1 MIRNELPKTG
11 FSAAQLR
18 DLTRQA
24 DRSLVQRSLP
34 GTLSYPMVCLV
45 LGLASPYAAD
55 SPGLVFGVAF
65 VSLVVAIGRYTWIR
79 NFDRLYDQ
87 NPKLWK
93 AGVIAGLLISG
104 AAWSVLATRAIVVY
118 GTTWTGLLAVFI
130 SALLCTMSLL
140 VYTHDLAVILG
151 FIAIVLGPPTLAL
164 LVTGSTNALG
174 LAAAV
179 VIFVIY
185 LVLQGRQFHRENW
198 QARVNT
204 KLLEIR
210 AAELEDAR
218 NQAEAANLAKSE
230 FLANMSHEIRTPMY
244 GIVGSAEQLLKV
256 DLPAGSREDVE
267 TVTMS
272 AGVLLD
278 LIDDVLDFSK
288 IEAGKMA
295 LQTVG
300 FRLTDVADLVMEMFA
315 PRAAE
320 KQITLELS
328 IAEGVPVRL
337 LGDPS
342 RLQQVLINLI
352 SNAIK
357 FTDEGHVKLSIEPES
372 GTSGEAPI
380 RFNVSDTGIG
390 ISRDVQDVLFDAFT
404 QADSSTT
411 RRFGGT
417 GLGLAISKRIV
428 DLMGGRISIESVP
441 GVGSTFTFVVPLQ
454 RLGTDEIPLELA
466 ASILQSGS
474 RSRRPRRTFL
484 ILLVEDN
491 PVNQMVAS
499 KQLELLGFRAEAV
512 DDGQQAL
519 DALEQH
525 DYDLVLMDCQMP
537 NLDGYEATRRVR
549 AQEGDRKHTPI
560 IAMTAHAVKGDREK
574 CLAAGMDDYLSKPFR
589 ETELETMLERW
600 LYAESGVGDRDGAPA
615 RGNSADPD

>member
-1 MIRNELPKTG
+1 MSKTRDELLGAG
-11 FSAAQLR
+11 FSDEHLE

-24 DRSLVQRSLP
+24 DRSMARRSLP
-34 GTLSYPMVCLV
+34 GTLSYPMVCLI
-45 LGLASPYAAD
+45 LGLSTSYAAD
-55 SPGLVFGVAF
+55 SPWLVYGLTFA
-65 VSLVVAIGRYTWIR
+65 SLVIAIGRYVWVR
-79 NFDRLYDQ
+79 SFRRYYDRS
-87 NPKLWK
+87 PRLWK
-93 AGVIAGLLISG
+93 AGVVAGLLTSG
-104 AAWSVLATRAIVVY
+104 LIWSVLATRAIAVY
-118 GTTWTGLLAVFI
+118 GTGWAGLLALLI

-140 VYTHDLAVILG
+140 VYTHDFQVILS
-151 FIAIVLGPPTLAL
+151 FIAVVMVPQVVMLLSLGSADGRWLA
-164 LVTGSTNALG
+164 TAIS
-174 LAAAV
+174 
-179 VIFVIY
+179 IFVIY

-198 QARVNT
+198 RARVNT

-218 NQAEAANLAKSE
+218 NQAEAANRAKSE

-244 GIVGSAEQLLKV
+244 GIVGSSEQLLKT
-256 DLPAGSREDVE
+256 DLPAASREDVE
-267 TVTMS
+267 TVVMS

-288 IEAGKMA
+288 IEAGKMS

-300 FRLTDVADLVMEMFA
+300 FRLADIADLVMEMFA

-320 KQITLELS
+320 KNITFEVS
-328 IAEGVPVRL
+328 VAEGVPGRL

-357 FTDEGHVKLSIEPES
+357 FTDEGHVKLHIEPAGS
-372 GTSGEAPI
+372 DTGEAPI
-380 RFNVSDTGIG
+380 RFIVSDTGIG
-390 ISRDVQDVLFDAFT
+390 ISREAHAVLFDAFT
-404 QADSSTT
+404 QADSSAT

-428 DLMGGRISIESVP
+428 ELMGGEISVESVP
-441 GVGSTFTFVVPLQ
+441 GVGATFIFVVPLQ
-454 RLGTDEIPLELA
+454 RLGTDEIPVELA
-466 ASILQSGS
+466 AGILRSVS
-474 RSRRPRRTFL
+474 RSRQPRRSFR

-499 KQLELLGFRAEAV
+499 RQLELLGYRSDSA
-512 DDGQQAL
+512 DDGEQAL
-519 DALEQH
+519 AALARQ

-537 NLDGYEATRRVR
+537 VLDGYEATRRLR

-589 ETELETMLERW
+589 ETDLEGMLDRW
-600 LYAESGVGDRDGAPA
+600 LYAESEAGDSEPPT
-615 RGNSADPD
+615 SQ